1 MNVNNL
7 KLLLNTDIMLQTEAG
22 PNDIFDS
29 IAMQIKD
36 VNNYPISGFD
46 VRFLFCHFVEKGES
60 FLKV

>member
-1 MNVNNL
+1 MF
-7 KLLLNTDIMLQTEAG
+7 QTEAG

-36 VNNYPISGFD
+36 VNNYAISGFD